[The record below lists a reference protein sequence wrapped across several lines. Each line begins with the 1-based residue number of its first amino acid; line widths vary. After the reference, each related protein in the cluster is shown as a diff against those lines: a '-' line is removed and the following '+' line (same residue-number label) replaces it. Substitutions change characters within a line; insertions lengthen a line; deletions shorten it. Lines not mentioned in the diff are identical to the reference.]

1 MLRNEPLCL
10 MLVQHAQVNYLY
22 ELSLVKSNHIS
33 IDGCNPD
40 EITEIINAMLYR
52 LFHYDDVC
60 SAY

>member
-1 MLRNEPLCL
+1 

-22 ELSLVKSNHIS
+22 ELLLVKSNHIS

-40 EITEIINAMLYR
+40 EITEIINAILYR

-60 SAY
+60 AAY